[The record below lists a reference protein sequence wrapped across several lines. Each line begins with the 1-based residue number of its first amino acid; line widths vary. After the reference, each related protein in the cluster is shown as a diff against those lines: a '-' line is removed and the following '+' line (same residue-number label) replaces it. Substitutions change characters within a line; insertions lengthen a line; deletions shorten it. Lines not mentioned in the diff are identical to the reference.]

1 MRGKVARQ
9 LRQELNYKINREE
22 KKNREYHDLEVRV
35 LRPIYSFNSET
46 NSLDIVKREVSAFI
60 RECVSGQ
67 RKIYQYLKK
76 KWNNDEYE
84 AKFQQLP
91 EVDEMVDLAK
101 QIINDDELK
110 ASSQGGNDERSDTND
125 NNND

>member
-22 KKNREYHDLEVRV
+22 KKNREYHDLEVTV

-46 NSLDIVKREVSAFI
+46 NSLDIVEREVSAFI

-91 EVDEMVDLAK
+91 E
-101 QIINDDELK
+101 
-110 ASSQGGNDERSDTND
+110 
-125 NNND
+125 